1 MLVIEALA
9 SNGLGFKAGG
19 VWYNVPRGTF
29 IPPKGSTVEG
39 QITQG
44 IAKNGAPRYEVT
56 GLHAVGYAQ
65 PAQQPIQQ
73 AHAPVVQ
80 QQAYAAPATPPTP
93 AAPPAPAYKPNS
105 YNSGRGDHDTTAE
118 QKLRYNALTLAV
130 AFDKGGSV
138 DSMISVAGQ
147 LYDVIKDGFIPAT
160 VPIQQAAVQQVIAKP
175 KPAPAAKAAAYS
187 AYQQPSFEADD
198 LPFEQ

>member
-1 MLVIEALA
+1 MLVIDALA

-19 VWYNVPRGTF
+19 VWYNVPKGTF

-44 IAKNGAPRYEVT
+44 MAKNGAARYEVT

-65 PAQQPIQQ
+65 QPVQQVYAPA
-73 AHAPVVQ
+73 VQ
-80 QQAYAAPATPPTP
+80 QQAYAAPATP
-93 AAPPAPAYKPNS
+93 AAPPAPAYKPSS

-175 KPAPAAKAAAYS
+175 KPAVQAAAYS
-187 AYQQPSFEADD
+187 AYQQPSFESDD

>member
-19 VWYNVPRGTF
+19 VWYNVPKGTF

-39 QITQG
+39 QITHG
-44 IAKNGAPRYEVT
+44 MAKNGAPRYEVT

-65 PAQQPIQQ
+65 AAPVPMQQ
-73 AHAPVVQ
+73 AYAPAVQ
-80 QQAYAAPATPPTP
+80 QQAYAAPATP
-93 AAPPAPAYKPNS
+93 AAPPAPAYKPSN
-105 YNSGRGDHDTTAE
+105 YNSGRGDHDTTSE

-160 VPIQQAAVQQVIAKP
+160 VPVQQAAVQQAVVKP
-175 KPAPAAKAAAYS
+175 RPAPAAKAAQYS
-187 AYQQPSFEADD
+187 AFQQPSFEADD